1 MNSFEAYL
9 RLGFAHITDLE
20 GYDHILFVI
29 ALCAVYGLRD
39 WQRVLVL
46 VTAFTVGHSIT
57 LALATL
63 RLFTYR
69 TEVIEWLIPITILVT
84 ALANLAASG
93 KSDAAVANR
102 YPYARYVLAL
112 LFGLIHGLGFS
123 NFLRSMLGREASIV
137 QPLLAF
143 NIGLEI
149 GQLLIVLVI
158 LMVAFACTRLLGVA
172 RRDWNLVVSGAVAG
186 VALTLIQSTWIF

>member
-1 MNSFEAYL
+1 MTSFEAYL

-20 GYDHILFVI
+20 GYDHILFII

-39 WQRVLVL
+39 WRRVLVL

-69 TEVIEWLIPITILVT
+69 TEVIEWLIPVTILVT
-84 ALANLAASG
+84 AIANLAAAG
-93 KSDAAVANR
+93 KSDAAPPR
-102 YPYARYVLAL
+102 YPYARYGLAL
-112 LFGLIHGLGFS
+112 LFGLVHGLGFS
-123 NFLRSMLGREASIV
+123 NFLRSMLGREASLV

-143 NIGLEI
+143 NVGLEM
-149 GQLLIVLVI
+149 GQLLIVAAI
-158 LMVAFACTRLLGVA
+158 LAAAFVGTRLLGVA
-172 RRDWNLVVSGAVAG
+172 RRDWTLVVSGAVAG

>member
-1 MNSFEAYL
+1 MTSFEAYL

-39 WQRVLVL
+39 WRRVLVL

-69 TEVIEWLIPITILVT
+69 SEVIEWLIPITIFVT
-84 ALANLAASG
+84 AVANLATSG
-93 KSDAAVANR
+93 KSVPAPPNR
-102 YPYARYVLAL
+102 YPYARYGLAL

-123 NFLRSMLGREASIV
+123 NFLRSMLGREAGIV

-149 GQLLIVLVI
+149 GQLLIVAAI
-158 LMVAFACTRLLGVA
+158 LAVAFACTRLLDVT

-186 VALTLIQSTWIF
+186 IALTLIQRTWIF